1 MCCIPKDYIYKR
13 ITPEDKEIEQIF
25 HKVNI
30 KEGSFSLDEYK
41 KARAEQKPSK
51 LWGPI
56 KALKS
61 ALEQEM
67 GIVIFR
73 VSEI

>member
-1 MCCIPKDYIYKR
+1 M
-13 ITPEDKEIEQIF
+13 
-25 HKVNI
+25 
-30 KEGSFSLDEYK
+30 DEYK